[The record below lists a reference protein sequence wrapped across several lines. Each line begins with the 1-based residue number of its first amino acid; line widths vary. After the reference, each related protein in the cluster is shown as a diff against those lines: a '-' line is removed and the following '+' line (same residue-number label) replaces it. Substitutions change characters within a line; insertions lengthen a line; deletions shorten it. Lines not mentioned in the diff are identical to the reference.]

1 MSFTANTAF
10 ETRVTNGRFDDL
22 QNITGKYYVSTTA
35 TDCSA
40 GFLCKRDS
48 LLDCEGFSGV
58 KNENAWKMVAAV
70 STDTVDTGIYA
81 CNTYDW
87 QLVADASGN
96 NFAVGHNTLG
106 LGIPAGR
113 FGTFTRIDFD
123 GQHIYRIGSGNCSG
137 TKSTNTY
144 LTIDDGTYKWAA
156 SAPTTTGAIYFELM
170 GTGTFT
176 EGAYAGF
183 TYYDVMARKVSTV
196 AG

>member
-1 MSFTANTAF
+1 MAFTANTAF

-40 GFLCKRDS
+40 GFLVKRDS

-58 KNENAWKMVAAV
+58 KNENAWKMVQAA

-81 CNTYDW
+81 CNPYGW
-87 QLVADASGN
+87 QLLSDGAGN
-96 NFAVGHNTLG
+96 LYSVGHKTLG
-106 LGIPAGR
+106 LGVPAGEY
-113 FGTFTRIDFD
+113 GTFTRIDFD
-123 GQHIYRIGSGNCSG
+123 GQHIYRIGAGNTSG
-137 TKSTNTY
+137 TKSTNTF

-156 SAPTTTGAIYFELM
+156 SAPTTTGAVYFKLM

-176 EGAYAGF
+176 EGTSAGM
-183 TYYDVMARKVSTV
+183 TYYDVMACRVSTV